1 MELPL
6 ARSLRSLLSSRP
18 PRTHTQTRARLTA
31 QDELRA
37 TRHSLERA
45 SQEVETLRRSKD
57 HLSGG
62 WDEASRLRER
72 LHGAES
78 LCAEMSAR
86 AAAAEPLVEEERW
99 GGQRGGRGGGTRR

>member
-1 MELPL
+1 M
-6 ARSLRSLLSSRP
+6 
-18 PRTHTQTRARLTA
+18 
-31 QDELRA
+31 
-37 TRHSLERA
+37 
-45 SQEVETLRRSKD
+45 ETLRRSKD

-99 GGQRGGRGGGTRR
+99 VGSGGESRQRARRPDPPIEEVWEGFGFGGAGGLTGR